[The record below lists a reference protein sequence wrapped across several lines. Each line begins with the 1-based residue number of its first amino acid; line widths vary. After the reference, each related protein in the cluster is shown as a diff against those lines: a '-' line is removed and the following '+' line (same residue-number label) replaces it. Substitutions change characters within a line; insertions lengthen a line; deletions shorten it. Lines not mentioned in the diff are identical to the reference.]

1 MYGFGF
7 GRALVSLVAVCL
19 AAPAAIADNA
29 TPPAL
34 VLVGKSYDFYK
45 RERIHLGWA
54 LYFAPDHQDPDRA
67 DQSIVVDYFD
77 AADDKGNPISAEGVA
92 RAMAERDKAKGAI
105 LLPPFAT
112 PDPANPGKYN
122 FFVQLYYVYPKD
134 GNGDIWVTK
143 TSQVGGAVVGILY
156 KQRVAGADSAAIGDA
171 VRNWLLANLRN
182 YGTALSALVPP
193 PAGQ

>member
-7 GRALVSLVAVCL
+7 GRVFVVLLAIGL
-19 AAPAAIADNA
+19 AAPVAVADTPTQPPIAFM
-29 TPPAL
+29 
-34 VLVGKSYDFYK
+34 GKSYDLYK
-45 RERIHLGWA
+45 REKIHLGWA

-92 RAMAERDKAKGAI
+92 RAMATQDKAKGAV

-122 FFVQLYYVYPKD
+122 FFVQLYYIYPQD
-134 GNGDIWVTK
+134 RNGDIWVSK
-143 TSQVGGAVVGILY
+143 VSQVNGAVVGILY
-156 KQRVAGADSAAIGDA
+156 KQRVAGADAGAISDA
-171 VRNWLLANLRN
+171 VRNWLLVNLRT
-182 YGTALSALVPP
+182 YGTALSALAPP
-193 PAGQ
+193 PAGK